1 MRKISLIIGNFGRL
15 LNLFFFF
22 LDKVRFKEPIILVNN
37 DNMESDK
44 IEVAKFF
51 NAFFSY
57 TVKNLEIPEYQ
68 CEYDLHSTLSSNSVL

>member
-15 LNLFFFF
+15 LNLCCFF